1 MHTMS
6 HLRCMAW
13 YTESWHYGQLYGVTP
28 LLMMFR
34 WPAVRVRPAHWEC
47 GCKPPA
53 RPRGI
58 DAGCA
63 ESGGS
68 PGHWRAPGRVPRRRP
83 EHGQVANGRRRTIT
97 LQVCVLGGL
106 RAHIWH
112 WSCEDKASRHCASRR
127 DARSGRHRGALGAHG
142 TAGARQRTVA
152 GALCSG
158 RRSPAGQLAIAHWSS
173 LLPPCHSG
181 ARPYAP
187 CTQRMPPRGAR
198 GARM

>member
-1 MHTMS
+1 
-6 HLRCMAW
+6 MAW
-13 YTESWHYGQLYGVTP
+13 YTESWHYGQLYGVTHDVSLASCESAP
-28 LLMMFR
+28 GIQGVRLQAACVPTR
-34 WPAVRVRPAHWEC
+34 HGCRVR
-47 GCKPPA
+47 K
-53 RPRGI
+53 
-58 DAGCA
+58 
-63 ESGGS
+63 SGGS
-68 PGHWRAPGRVPRRRP
+68 PGHRRAPGRVPRRRP
-83 EHGQVANGRRRTIT
+83 EHGQVANGRRRIIT

-112 WSCEDKASRHCASRR
+112 WSCEGKASRHCASRR